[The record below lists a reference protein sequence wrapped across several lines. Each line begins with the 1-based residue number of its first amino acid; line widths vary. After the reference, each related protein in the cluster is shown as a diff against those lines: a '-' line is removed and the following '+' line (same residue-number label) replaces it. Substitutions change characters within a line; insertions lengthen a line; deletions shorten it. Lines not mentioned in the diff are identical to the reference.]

1 MTDLGV
7 TTRKSSSKGHLTT
20 SNTNDEVN
28 HYFMTAIIKGIKERH
43 GVKACNVFI
52 YSNVIRLS
60 LFIKIHTCI
69 LKGKNFKNM
78 YAYLFYI
85 KFLTTIF

>member
-43 GVKACNVFI
+43 GVKDLVWDR
-52 YSNVIRLS
+52 VVG
-60 LFIKIHTCI
+60 
-69 LKGKNFKNM
+69 KGAWKEGPG
-78 YAYLFYI
+78 
-85 KFLTTIF
+85 